1 MSNQILTQEEI
12 DALLSAMER
21 GDVDI
26 EQETKKKDVEAA
38 PYNLTSQNIMLR
50 DQFSALEEVYDKFCR
65 LAQEGLS
72 SALQRAIFIEFVS
85 TEMIKYQ
92 EFISAFSSPT
102 SFSMFSM
109 EPLIGR
115 ALLCIEPGLVFSLI
129 DSIFGGDGKPTTR
142 VREFTQIELRM
153 ITKLVHDILSQF
165 ENAWSSVYPLKL
177 TFKKAETKPEFV
189 QLVPPNDTMLIVV
202 FAIKGQEFSGHLH
215 IAIPYLMLEPIKEK
229 LSPKYLREKDMENT
243 WDPLMR
249 GLLRDTFVTV
259 IAQLG
264 RTTQTV
270 RDLLDLQVEDVIK
283 LKVGPEDLITI
294 SVDQV
299 PKYKGYP
306 GIIKGNRAV
315 EIVKLINT
323 NGGKN

>member
-26 EQETKKKDVEAA
+26 EQEAKKDVEAA

-50 DQFSALEEVYDKFCR
+50 DQFSALEEVYDKFTR
-65 LAQEGLS
+65 LLQESVS
-72 SALQRAIFIEFVS
+72 SALQRSIFIEFVS
-85 TEMIKYQ
+85 TEMVKYQ
-92 EFISAFSSPT
+92 EFISAFSNPT
-102 SFSMFSM
+102 SFNLFSM

-115 ALLCIEPGLVFSLI
+115 ALLCIEPNLVFSLI
-129 DSIFGGDGKPTTR
+129 DSMFGGDGKPTTR

-153 ITKLVHDILSQF
+153 ITKLVYDVLNQF
-165 ENAWSSVYPLKL
+165 QKAWSSVYPLKVIP
-177 TFKKAETKPEFV
+177 KKTETKPEFV
-189 QLVPPNDTMLIVV
+189 QLVPPNDTMMIIV
-202 FAIKGQEFSGHLH
+202 FAIKGQEFTGNFHF
-215 IAIPYLMLEPIKEK
+215 AIPYLMLEPIKEN
-229 LSPKYLREKDMENT
+229 LSPKYLREKDLAHT
-243 WDPLMR
+243 WGPQLKE
-249 GLLRDTFVTV
+249 LLKDTFVTV
-259 IAQLG
+259 IAELG
-264 RTTQTV
+264 KTSQTV

-283 LKVGPEDLITI
+283 LKAGPEDLISI

-315 EIVKLINT
+315 EIVKMLNT

>member
-26 EQETKKKDVEAA
+26 EQETKKDVEAA
-38 PYNLTSQNIMLR
+38 SYSLTSQNTMLR
-50 DQFSALEEVYDKFCR
+50 DQFSALEEVYDKFSR
-65 LAQEGLS
+65 LVQESLS

-85 TEMIKYQ
+85 TEMVKYRD
-92 EFISAFSSPT
+92 FIGAFSSPT
-102 SFSMFSM
+102 SFNMFSM

-115 ALLCIEPGLVFSLI
+115 ALLCIETNLVFSLI
-129 DSIFGGDGKPTTR
+129 DSMFGGNGKPTTR

-153 ITKLVHDILSQF
+153 ITKLVHDVLSKFQK
-165 ENAWSSVYPLKL
+165 AWLSVYPLKMTL
-177 TFKKAETKPEFV
+177 KKTETKPEFV
-189 QLVPPNDTMLIVV
+189 QLVPPNDTMLIIV
-202 FAIKGQEFSGHLH
+202 FAIKNLEFSGNFH
-215 IAIPYLMLEPIKEK
+215 IAVPYLMLEPIKEN

-243 WDPLMR
+243 WGPQLKE
-249 GLLRDTFVTV
+249 LLKDTFVTI
-259 IAQLG
+259 IAELG
-264 RTTQTV
+264 KTTQTV
-270 RDLLDLQVEDVIK
+270 RDLLNLQVEDVIK
-283 LKVGPEDLITI
+283 LKVGPEDLISI

-299 PKYKGYP
+299 PKYQGYP

-315 EIVKLINT
+315 EIVKLLNK